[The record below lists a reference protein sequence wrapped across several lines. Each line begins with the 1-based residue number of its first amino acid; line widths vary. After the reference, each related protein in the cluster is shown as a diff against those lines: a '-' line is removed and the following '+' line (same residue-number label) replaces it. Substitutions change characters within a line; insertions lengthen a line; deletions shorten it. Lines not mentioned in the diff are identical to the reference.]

1 VHDKGLARGIQ
12 NIPCFAIQGSKPAVK
27 HRWRGHVFVIVASR
41 LHGVLA
47 DGNGHRLAKAR
58 VAAWIGD
65 LLDTLLPQAA
75 EKTYATAGEVRDAL
89 DASESELR
97 ALLRPLEDAI
107 DDPSEIAGAF
117 FRSLPEIH
125 RQLMIDATALERGDP
140 AAESVDEVILAYPG
154 FLAIAVHRIA
164 HRFNELGVPIL
175 PRVLSEWA
183 HERTGIDIHPGA
195 TLGHPVIIDHGTGIV
210 VGETAVIG
218 NNVKLY
224 QGVTLGALSVAK
236 SLASTKRHPTIEDD
250 VVIYANATILGGET
264 VVGRGS
270 IVGGNVWITASIPP
284 DSIVYQRSEVHVR
297 SGKRDFEGPDFVI

>member
-1 VHDKGLARGIQ
+1 VDPQ
-12 NIPCFAIQGSKPAVK
+12 PP
-27 HRWRGHVFVIVASR
+27 GHAAAS
-41 LHGVLA
+41 G
-47 DGNGHRLAKAR
+47 GE
-58 VAAWIGD
+58 
-65 LLDTLLPQAA
+65 Q
-75 EKTYATAGEVRDAL
+75 TYSTAGEVRDAL
-89 DASESELR
+89 DASEAELR
-97 ALLRPLEDAI
+97 ALLRPLEDVT
-107 DDPSEIAGAF
+107 DDPSEVADRF

-164 HRFNELGVPIL
+164 HRFVELGVPIL

-210 VGETAVIG
+210 IGETATIG

-224 QGVTLGALSVAK
+224 QGVTLGALSVNK
-236 SLASTKRHPTIEDD
+236 TLASHKRHPTIEND

-264 VVGRGS
+264 VIGHGS
-270 IVGGNVWITASIPP
+270 VVGGNVWLTSSIPP
-284 DSIVYQRSEVHVR
+284 NSIVYQRSEVHVR
-297 SGKRDFEGPDFVI
+297 QGRDDFDAPDFVI

>member
-1 VHDKGLARGIQ
+1 MILPLRSV
-12 NIPCFAIQGSKPAVK
+12 KPNK
-27 HRWRGHVFVIVASR
+27 HGAPTDPLDSLASR

-47 DGNGHRLAKAR
+47 EGNGHRLAKAR
-58 VAAWIGD
+58 VAAWIRN

-75 EKTYATAGEVRDAL
+75 EQTYATAGEVRDAL

-107 DDPSEIAGAF
+107 DDPGEIAGAF

-125 RQLMIDATALERGDP
+125 RQLMIDAKALERGDP

-164 HRFNELGVPIL
+164 HRFTELGVPIL

-183 HERTGIDIHPGA
+183 HERTGVDIHPGA

-224 QGVTLGALSVAK
+224 QGVTLGALSVTK
-236 SLASTKRHPTIEDD
+236 SLASTKRHPTIEND

-264 VVGRGS
+264 VIGRGS
-270 IVGGNVWITASIPP
+270 VIGGNVWITSSIPAN
-284 DSIVYQRSEVHVR
+284 SIVYQRSEVHVR
-297 SGKRDFEGPDFVI
+297 QGRDDFEAPDFVI

>member
-1 VHDKGLARGIQ
+1 VATKKTGRAPTDPLDGL
-12 NIPCFAIQGSKPAVK
+12 
-27 HRWRGHVFVIVASR
+27 ASR

-47 DGNGHRLAKAR
+47 EGNGTRLAKVR
-58 VAAWIGD
+58 VGTWIHN
-65 LLDTLLPQAA
+65 LLDTLFPQAA
-75 EKTYATAGEVRDAL
+75 DQTYATTGEVRDAL
-89 DASESELR
+89 DASAAELR
-97 ALLRPLEDAI
+97 ALLRPLEGSI
-107 DDPSEIAGAF
+107 DDPAEVAGSF

-210 VGETAVIG
+210 IGETAVIG

-236 SLASTKRHPTIEDD
+236 VLASTKRHPTIEND

-264 VVGRGS
+264 VIGRGS
-270 IVGGNVWITASIPP
+270 VIGGNVWITSSIPAN
-284 DSIVYQRSEVHVR
+284 SIVYQRSEVHVR
-297 SGKRDFEGPDFVI
+297 QGRADFDVPDFVI